1 MMTDHK
7 KTPAGL
13 APSSDPPQQTRR
25 KVLAGRGIVL
35 FIAGVAVVAFGL
47 YMLIVVYGLVKGI

>member
-1 MMTDHK
+1 MTDHD

-13 APSSDPPQQTRR
+13 APSADPPAQTRR

-35 FIAGVAVVAFGL
+35 FIAGVAAVAFGL
-47 YMLIVVYGLVKGI
+47 YLMIVVYGLVKAD